1 MKVLFLVVFAV
12 MSAVAAAAQKVS
24 LFQQHRAQG
33 DGVRIVDATYWHVNP
48 TVATQ
53 LTAAPSGSRFQIPLE
68 VPTMGSVTLSVERYR
83 VFTAETEV
91 YAITANGP
99 ERRPTPQQLLL
110 RGTLVQNPRARVVLA
125 VFEDRVLGMITI
137 PGKNG
142 TYVRYLLQPYANDG
156 STICFDERQAT
167 HPKPWSCA
175 EEEATATSGRAPT
188 PASVIE
194 QRMKDK
200 GERTQNAVRR
210 LRIALEGDNEYYR
223 DHGQNLNKAVTYAE
237 AVLGASSDIYERDA
251 AIEILAARIDVWTVA
266 DPYPGTTSGTLL
278 TQFRDRWRNV
288 NAGVERATAM
298 LLSGV
303 NNIGGVAYV
312 ETLCNKQWGYAV
324 SGLNNNITYPAAG
337 YVWDTDVF
345 SHEFGHNVGSP
356 HTHSCAWS
364 PPIDSC
370 VAPDGGACYT
380 GTRPRLGTIMSYC
393 HLTAFGTSLEFH
405 PRVSALLTA
414 EAAAAS
420 CSELVNP
427 LVVVAR
433 PDTTVC
439 HGANVTLSATI
450 SGGLPPYTIVWNGPG
465 LANANANPTAAVVTQ
480 TTPFILVVTDATGA
494 IRRDTVVVT
503 TSAQPLAVT
512 IPWSGR
518 VCPGTV
524 ARLAPAVTGGTPPYT
539 YTWIIDGAAA
549 PSLPQG
555 IANLTIPTTTA
566 IELTITDARNCL
578 ATTMLLIETFPK
590 PRLSVTVPAV
600 ACPNDTVAATA
611 ATSGGA
617 APFEYEWFVNGADMD
632 EAGATLR
639 WQLSDDATVRCVVT
653 DRNRCMDTMTVSVR
667 RRMLDVTMTPPV
679 IQLPNL
685 SACRDTATVTLRIE
699 NYVTDT
705 VRIVGL
711 RSTRLRATTGTA
723 DTGLAAPIVL
733 PPGDLATIRVRI
745 RVPFDGIV
753 NDTLRFVDARC
764 GRVYAVPVTGMK
776 GALVAT
782 PQAVVDLGTIASCSA
797 GATTTAILGLRNSG
811 AEAVE
816 IVAMEVFGVDTVD
829 APLPVTIAAGASVS
843 IPMRLAGISAG
854 RGSLGNIRLQYGSPS
869 CNGRTEIPTT
879 STIFSYQ
886 IEHPDTVS
894 FGASNV
900 GTAAV
905 VRSASV
911 VAGIERALRNIVVTR
926 VDVSG
931 PFSTTLRAGSE
942 LRSGRPETFSITF
955 HPDRVVGQGDV
966 SGNIS
971 FDVDSCAAP
980 YMIALRANHD
990 ATTSVAPATDS
1001 PIDLEHDAVAGVV
1014 TITSQTDAT
1023 IVVSDILGRTL
1034 LQTSMPAGTRQHLLD
1049 HTRPAVLVVTILTP
1063 TLTSQRI
1070 LLHN

>member
-1 MKVLFLVVFAV
+1 MKIVFLVLLTVI
-12 MSAVAAAAQKVS
+12 SAVATAAQPVA
-24 LFQQHRAQG
+24 LFQRHRAQG
-33 DGVRIVDATYWHVNP
+33 DGVPTVDATFWNVNP
-48 TVATQ
+48 TLATQ
-53 LTAAPSGSRFQIPLE
+53 LTAAPSGTRFQIPLD
-68 VPTMGSVTLSVERYR
+68 VPSVGSVTLSVERYR

-110 RGTLVQNPRARVVLA
+110 RGTLVQNPKARVVLA
-125 VFEDRVLGMITI
+125 VYEDRVLGMITI
-137 PGKNG
+137 PGSHG
-142 TYVRYLLQPYANDG
+142 TYVRYLLQPFANDG
-156 STICFDERQAT
+156 STICFDERQAA

-312 ETLCNKQWGYAV
+312 ETLCSKQWGYAV

-356 HTHSCAWS
+356 HTHNCAWS

-450 SGGLPPYTIVWNGPG
+450 SGGLPPYTIVWNGPA
-465 LANANANPTAAVVTQ
+465 LANANSNPTAAVVTQ
-480 TTPFILVVTDATGA
+480 TTPFILVVTDATGT

-503 TSAQPLAVT
+503 TSAQPLAVS

-524 ARLAPAVTGGTPPYT
+524 ARLASAVTGGTPPYT
-539 YTWIIDGAAA
+539 YTWAIDGAEA

-555 IANLTIPTTTA
+555 IANVTIPATTA
-566 IELTITDARNCL
+566 IELTITDARNCV
-578 ATTMLLIETFPK
+578 ANTMLVIETFPK
-590 PRLSVTVPAV
+590 PRLAVTLPAV
-600 ACPNDTVAATA
+600 ACPNDTVAAVA
-611 ATSGGA
+611 VTSGGA

-639 WQLSDDATVRCVVT
+639 WMLTDDATVRCIVT
-653 DRNRCMDTMTVSVR
+653 DRNRCIDTMTVSVR
-667 RRMLDVTMTPPV
+667 RRMLDVAMTPPAL
-679 IQLPNL
+679 QLPNL
-685 SACRDTATVTLRIE
+685 SGCRDTATVTLRIQ

-733 PPGDLATIRVRI
+733 PPGDLTTVRVRI
-745 RVPFDGIV
+745 RVPFDGPV

-764 GRVYAVPVTGMK
+764 GRVYAVPITGMK
-776 GALVAT
+776 GSLVAS
-782 PQAVVDLGTIASCSA
+782 PQAVVDLGTIASCSV
-797 GATTTAILGLRNSG
+797 GATTTAMLGLRNTG
-811 AEAVE
+811 AEAIDVT
-816 IVAMEVFGVDTVD
+816 ALEVFGVDTIN
-829 APLPVTIAAGASVS
+829 APLPVTIAAGASVN
-843 IPMRLAGISAG
+843 IPMYLSGITAGS
-854 RGSLGNIRLQYGSPS
+854 GSLGNIRLQYTSPS
-869 CNGRTEIPTT
+869 CNGRAEIPTT
-879 STIFSYQ
+879 STVFSYQ
-886 IEHPDTVS
+886 IEHPDTVF
-894 FGASNV
+894 FGTSNV

-905 VRSASV
+905 VRPASV
-911 VAGIERALRNIVVTR
+911 VAGVERVQRNIVVTR
-926 VDVSG
+926 VDVVG
-931 PFSTTLRAGSE
+931 PFSTTLRAGTA
-942 LRSGRPETFSITF
+942 LRSGRPETFAITF

-966 SGNIS
+966 VGRLS
-971 FDVDSCAAP
+971 FDVDTCAAP
-980 YMIALRANHD
+980 YSITLRANHD
-990 ATTSVAPATDS
+990 ATTSVPTALDGT
-1001 PIDLEHDAVAGVV
+1001 IDVVHDASAGVV
-1014 TITSQTDAT
+1014 TITSPSEAT
-1023 IVVSDILGRTL
+1023 IVVSDILGRTV
-1034 LQTSMPAGTRQHLLD
+1034 QQAAMPAGTYQHILD
-1049 HTRPAVLVVTILTP
+1049 HSRPAVLVVTVITS
-1063 TLTSQRI
+1063 TSSSQRI
-1070 LLHN
+1070 LLHH